1 MYLEG
6 SGYMGFDG
14 SLSFDTKIDEKGLS
28 KGFANVNKQAT
39 SGFSQFGN
47 IAKRGLAAVTGT
59 VVALSGAMA
68 GGIAI
73 GVRYNA
79 EIENYATSFEVMT
92 GSAEKA
98 KNIVADLKKLGA
110 ETPFELKDLAKTT
123 QLLMNYGFQAKDAQ
137 KKLRLLGDIAQG
149 DAEKMNGIATA
160 YGQMSSAGKVSL
172 EDIKQMIERGFNP
185 LQEISESTGESMAS
199 LYDRISKG
207 TISVDEI
214 TKSMERSTAA
224 GGKYFQS
231 MEKQSKTF
239 NGMISTLKDNLN
251 SLIGE
256 ATSSISTGMTKD
268 LIPTM
273 LSYVDI
279 LNTELKNRGTT
290 GLVNAIGL
298 IFGSAVVKVSDQA
311 PKVVESAFGLIDTFI
326 GALNTNATEIG
337 ENGAKIAGQFLTGIT
352 TELPKI
358 QELGTKFVT
367 GLAEGISTE
376 APTAIPKAVTTITE
390 LLKSSFSENEDAS
403 KAGANLVASIA
414 SGVGANSSGI
424 TDALATYLSFTGGAA
439 GIGTGSTQLDGVLS
453 ELGGKMVDKI
463 KEGFGAKKPDI
474 GNALKS
480 MVKVALQ
487 VAGIDTDL
495 PAKMYETGKYMAE
508 GLKIGYEDYIK
519 PAGKMMGFLTKTAI
533 DEVKKML
540 KIKSPS
546 RYMADEVGKYMALGI
561 PLGFEN
567 AMPEASKQLK
577 ASVTGAVAAMQR
589 TITIDSTV
597 AGTTKIVYDNAI
609 EKDTNTRNP
618 STDLK
623 GAIDNA
629 FSNAK
634 VILDKREVG
643 RVLVVRGA

>member
-1 MYLEG
+1 MYLKG

-47 IAKRGLAAVTGT
+47 IAKRGLAAVAGT

-73 GVRYNA
+73 GVKYNA

-123 QLLMNYGFQAKDAQ
+123 QLLMNYGFEAKDAQ

-239 NGMISTLKDNLN
+239 NGMVSTLKDNLN

-256 ATSSISTGMTKD
+256 ATSNISTGMTKD
-268 LIPTM
+268 LIPTV
-273 LSYVDI
+273 LGYVDI

-298 IFGSAVVKVSDQA
+298 IFGSAVVKVSEQA

-337 ENGAKIAGQFLTGIT
+337 ENGAKIVGQFTTGIT

-367 GLAEGISTE
+367 GIANGVSAE
-376 APTAIPKAVTTITE
+376 APTAVPKMVSTITD
-390 LLKSSFSENEDAS
+390 LLNSSFEENEDAS
-403 KAGANLVASIA
+403 KAGANLIASIA
-414 SGVGANSSGI
+414 SGVGASSGQI
-424 TDALATYLSFTGGAA
+424 IDAIANFLTFSSGNNS
-439 GIGTGSTQLDGVLS
+439 GTGSPTLDGILKQ
-453 ELGGKMVDKI
+453 LGGKLLDKI
-463 KEGFGAKKPDI
+463 KEGFSEKKPDI
-474 GNALKS
+474 GEVIKALVMFALKTS
-480 MVKVALQ
+480 GLESLW
-487 VAGIDTDL
+487 D
-495 PAKMYETGKYMAE
+495 ETYKLGKYMAE
-508 GLKIGYEDYIK
+508 GFQAGYEMKIK
-519 PAGKMMGFLTKTAI
+519 PLGKLISSTTKIAI
-533 DEVKKML
+533 DELKKML
-540 KIKSPS
+540 KINSPS

-561 PLGFEN
+561 PVGFDN
-567 AMPEASKQLK
+567 NIGTVSKQMQK
-577 ASVTGAVAAMQR
+577 SVSGVVSSMQR
-589 TITIDSTV
+589 TVAMDATV
-597 AGTTKIVYDNAI
+597 AGTTKMVYDNAI

-618 STDLK
+618 SLDFK